1 MKKCCR
7 WCFLIR
13 DEVPLSIRTRLV
25 GATSIEFISKL
36 IVFILGRWWSRF
48 FVAKCWLQACQRK
61 QSRELRAIITKIHTI
76 GGLHRISGRRKK
88 VKKIYLKL
96 SSWAARRV
104 KLWTRAHRCLG
115 MRKTA
120 VATRL
125 AFHGEKIFF
134 FAADRSQNGS
144 CASVMTF
151 PSWRRLLLH
160 RIAASFT
167 ANDPNTANTLVPR
180 VKDEMNWRRQEKK
193 QISHSTRW
201 LIAIHIPAV
210 VRFRREK
217 KRQQRV
223 SFRGISL
230 RRSCTDAD

>member
-134 FAADRSQNGS
+134 FCCWSQPERIMCFGHDIPELAKTSSSSNRSYVAPLPMTQIPQIPS
-144 CASVMTF
+144 CRE
-151 PSWRRLLLH
+151 W
-160 RIAASFT
+160 
-167 ANDPNTANTLVPR
+167 
-180 VKDEMNWRRQEKK
+180 K
-193 QISHSTRW
+193 TRW
-201 LIAIHIPAV
+201 TGEDKKRNKFHIPLA
-210 VRFRREK
+210 
-217 KRQQRV
+217 
-223 SFRGISL
+223 G
-230 RRSCTDAD
+230 